1 MIAKNI
7 TLLAGIL
14 IIGGAWAAGPG
25 ELNVERRVGATA
37 AIDRGLAYLAAGQQ
51 ADGGWEAFGQSHL
64 GVTALVV
71 KSLAQDANYGPKH
84 AVTKRGVAFI
94 LRHVQ
99 PDGGIYAPG
108 QGMKNYLT
116 SVSLMALASIDSP
129 AANKTIPRAQ
139 EFLKNLQWDSGEGHE
154 TSSSWFGGAGY
165 GQHKRP
171 DLSNTQMMLEALH
184 ESGLPADDP
193 VYQKALVFISRC
205 QLIDKTNDQPLADG
219 TDDGGFVY
227 TPANGGESK
236 AGTTLLDGK
245 PRLRSYGSMTYA
257 GFKSML
263 YAKVDRDDERI
274 RKAWSWIQRHYT
286 LDHNPNMPGAQSK
299 DGVFFFYHLF
309 ARTLA
314 IWGEHE
320 FTDAD
325 GHTHRWREEL
335 CDKLLSLQRDDGS
348 WVNPADRWFEGN
360 PRLVTAY
367 VVLSLQTALKP

>member
-7 TLLAGIL
+7 TLLAGTL
-14 IIGGAWAAGPG
+14 IIGGAWAAGSG

-193 VYQKALVFISRC
+193 GGR
-205 QLIDKTNDQPLADG
+205 DQRLRRGD
-219 TDDGGFVY
+219 
-227 TPANGGESK
+227 PAGRSGRGGEVC
-236 AGTTLLDGK
+236 AE
-245 PRLRSYGSMTYA
+245 PR
-257 GFKSML
+257 
-263 YAKVDRDDERI
+263 
-274 RKAWSWIQRHYT
+274 H
-286 LDHNPNMPGAQSK
+286 
-299 DGVFFFYHLF
+299 
-309 ARTLA
+309 
-314 IWGEHE
+314 
-320 FTDAD
+320 
-325 GHTHRWREEL
+325 
-335 CDKLLSLQRDDGS
+335 
-348 WVNPADRWFEGN
+348 
-360 PRLVTAY
+360 
-367 VVLSLQTALKP
+367 